1 MKTNYPHAISAL
13 EERIGYTFKYSRY
26 ITEALTHSSYSNEM
40 RSRDEIME
48 CNERLEFLGD
58 SVLSFITSRYL
69 YESFPNLPE
78 GEMSRIR
85 ASAVCEKSLCILAKK
100 IELGNYLYLGHG
112 EECQNGRSRP
122 SLLADAFEALL
133 AAMYLDG
140 GIEPVKAFLLPLIS
154 QEIDGIIQSGSD
166 LDYKT
171 VLQQFIQ
178 QERGSLL
185 EYVTVGEKGPAHE
198 KEFEVEVRL
207 NGNVI
212 GSGKGPSKRKAE
224 QSAAKEAL
232 SLFDYGE
239 GKQ

>member
-1 MKTNYPHAISAL
+1 MKTNYPCPLRGL
-13 EERIGYTFKYSRY
+13 EKKIGYDFKNIRY
-26 ITEALTHSSYSNEM
+26 ITEALTHSSYSNEAK
-40 RSRDEIME
+40 SRDEDRE

-58 SVLSFITSRYL
+58 SVLSFVTSRYL
-69 YESFPNLPE
+69 YENFPSLPE

-85 ASAVCEKSLCILAKK
+85 ASAVCEKTLCRLAKG
-100 IELGNYLYLGHG
+100 IELGSYLYLGHG

-133 AAMYLDG
+133 AAIYLDG
-140 GIEPVKAFLLPLIS
+140 GIEPVKAFLLPIIS
-154 QEIDGIIQSGSD
+154 AEINAIVESGSD

-178 QERGSLL
+178 QERGALL
-185 EYVTVGEKGPAHE
+185 EYITVGESGPAHE

-212 GSGKGPSKRKAE
+212 GRGKGSSKRKAE

-239 GKQ
+239 GK